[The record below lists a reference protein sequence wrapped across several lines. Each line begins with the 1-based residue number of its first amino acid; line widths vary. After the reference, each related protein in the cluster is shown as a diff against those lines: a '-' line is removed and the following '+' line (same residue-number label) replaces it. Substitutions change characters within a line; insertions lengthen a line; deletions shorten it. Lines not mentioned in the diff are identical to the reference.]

1 MPPVGERDPRDVNLE
16 ATLSVADELGV
27 GERGRLVGVMTALA
41 ESDLYRYSNPLYP
54 LSSAVPN
61 DGAPP
66 ARWAYS
72 TKNSLGLFQQRPQWW
87 GVGSEDDRVRQ
98 LMDARVSA
106 RLFFTALKNVLD
118 WQTLDPWVAA
128 QAVQRSEYGDG
139 SNYRARMKQAQD
151 AIAGGPRYFTDRG
164 AR

>member
-1 MPPVGERDPRDVNLE
+1 MNLE
-16 ATLSVADELGV
+16 AVLAVADELGM
-27 GERGRLVGVMTALA
+27 GDRGRLIGVMTALA
-41 ESDLYRYSNPLYP
+41 ESDLYRYSNPVYP
-54 LSSAVPN
+54 MSSAVPN
-61 DGAPP
+61 DGPPP

-87 GVGSEDDRVRQ
+87 GVGEIDDKVRQ
-98 LMDARVSA
+98 LMDATASS
-106 RLFFTALKNVLD
+106 RLFFNALKLVLD
-118 WQTLDPWVAA
+118 WRTLDPWVAA

-164 AR
+164 SR